1 MRKLVGYSVV
11 ALILA
16 LVAINA
22 NAMGGHD
29 HNKSCGNMA
38 QGRQCA
44 KMMAA
49 NDGQGMAGC
58 GNCMMQTARS
68 DQQQGDRA
76 GQAGMNCGNC
86 PKRKACMNGGQASDA
101 ATNGVDSYT
110 GGSGDAP

>member
-22 NAMGGHD
+22 NAMMGHD
-29 HNKSCGNMA
+29 HNKACGNMA
-38 QGRQCA
+38 QGGQQCA

-49 NDGQGMAGC
+49 NGGQGMAGC
-58 GNCMMQTARS
+58 GNCMMQTAQS
-68 DQQQGDRA
+68 DQQQGN
-76 GQAGMNCGNC
+76 QAGMNCGNC

-101 ATNGVDSYT
+101 ATDGVDSYT